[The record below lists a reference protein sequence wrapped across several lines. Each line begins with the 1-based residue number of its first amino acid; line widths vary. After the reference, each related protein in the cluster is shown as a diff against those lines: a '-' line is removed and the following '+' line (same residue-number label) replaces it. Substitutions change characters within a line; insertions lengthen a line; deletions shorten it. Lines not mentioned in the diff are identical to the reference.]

1 MDKNEEKIKYLLAH
15 INEGKTADELN
26 SDFEKWYQEE
36 CIVRKFNERVEA
48 LKEAEKK
55 FLTFHM
61 EMDERRRRYI
71 DNYSYTPCEISKPIL
86 LKDLVR
92 QLQLKHAYVNDNA
105 SSYNDRSCVR
115 ITMYNK
121 SKDGIIGCIM
131 FNNRCEFLTG
141 SEYLLDKYCD
151 HIVSTHLIYTTNG
164 NNKQHEYLI
173 LISDNPIPC
182 MTSYNDFLYLDKKCR
197 D

>member
-61 EMDERRRRYI
+61 EMDERRRCYI
-71 DNYSYTPCEISKPIL
+71 GNYIYTPCEISKPIL

-92 QLQLKHAYVNDNA
+92 QLQLKHAYVNDK
-105 SSYNDRSCVR
+105 DRSCVR

-121 SKDGIIGCIM
+121 SKDELIGRIM
-131 FNNRCEFLTG
+131 FNNLCEFLTG

-151 HIVSTHLIYTTNG
+151 HIVSTHLIYTTSG
-164 NNKQHEYLI
+164 SNKQHEYLI

>member
-36 CIVRKFNERVEA
+36 CIVRKFNERVEV

-61 EMDERRRRYI
+61 VMDERRRRYI

-92 QLQLKHAYVNDNA
+92 QLQLKHAYVNDK
-105 SSYNDRSCVR
+105 DRSCVR

-131 FNNRCEFLTG
+131 FNNLCEFLTG
-141 SEYLLDKYCD
+141 SEYLSDKYCD
-151 HIVSTHLIYTTNG
+151 HIVSTHLIYTTSG
-164 NNKQHEYLI
+164 SNKQHEYLI

>member
-1 MDKNEEKIKYLLAH
+1 MDKNEEKIKYLLEH

-36 CIVRKFNERVEA
+36 CIVRKFNDRVEA

-61 EMDERRRRYI
+61 EMDERRRRYDGDCI
-71 DNYSYTPCEISKPIL
+71 YTPCEISRPIL

-92 QLQLKHAYVNDNA
+92 QLQLKHAYVNDNV
-105 SSYNDRSCVR
+105 SSYKDRSCVW

-121 SKDGIIGCIM
+121 SKDALMGCIM
-131 FNNRCEFLTG
+131 FNNLCEFLTG

-151 HIVSTHLIYTTNG
+151 HIVSTHLIYTTSG
-164 NNKQHEYLI
+164 SNKQHEYLI

>member
-1 MDKNEEKIKYLLAH
+1 MDKNEEKIKYLLEH

-55 FLTFHM
+55 FLTFHTA
-61 EMDERRRRYI
+61 MDERRKRYI
-71 DNYSYTPCEISKPIL
+71 GNYIYTPCEISKPIL

-92 QLQLKHAYVNDNA
+92 QLQLKHAYVNDK
-105 SSYNDRSCVR
+105 DRSCVR

-131 FNNRCEFLTG
+131 FNNLCEFLTG

-164 NNKQHEYLI
+164 SNKQHEYLI

>member
-1 MDKNEEKIKYLLAH
+1 MDKNEEKIKYLLEH

-61 EMDERRRRYI
+61 NMDERRRRYDSDCI
-71 DNYSYTPCEISKPIL
+71 YTPCEISRPIL

-92 QLQLKHAYVNDNA
+92 QLQLKHAYVNDNV
-105 SSYNDRSCVR
+105 SSYKDRSCVW

-121 SKDGIIGCIM
+121 SKDALMGCIM
-131 FNNRCEFLTG
+131 FNNLCEFLTG

-164 NNKQHEYLI
+164 SNKQHEYLI